1 MRKYWV
7 LPCLL
12 FLVLPASAMAR
23 GSADVFGGYSFLR
36 ENIGSGVNLDG
47 WNASVAGR
55 ITDRIG
61 VVGDF
66 AGNRG
71 TPGQPGFG
79 PVGNM
84 DTSIY
89 TFLFGPRLYGP
100 TYGNVSPFVHALFGA
115 ARGSAESGDFSVSD
129 ATFAMAL
136 GGGVD
141 LRLTRSLGIRLF
153 QADYLMTRFFD
164 VKQNNARICAGV
176 VFRFRVD

>member
-1 MRKYWV
+1 MRKCRV
-7 LPCLL
+7 LSCVLL
-12 FLVLPASAMAR
+12 LLLPASAMAR

-36 ENIGSGVNLDG
+36 ENIRSGANLDG
-47 WNASVAGR
+47 WNASLTGR

-66 AGNRG
+66 AGNRA
-71 TPGQPGFG
+71 TPGQPAFG

-100 TYGNVSPFVHALFGA
+100 NYGSVSPFVHALFGA
-115 ARGSAESGDFSVSD
+115 ARGSAESGGFSVSD
-129 ATFAMAL
+129 AAFAMAL

-141 LRLTRSLGIRLF
+141 LRVTRAIGIRLF

-164 VKQNNARICAGV
+164 VKQNNARISAGV